1 MGIIPLLM
9 LLRAIPE
16 SEGDEG
22 AYYCKINILQGRD
35 FSAIPHTLL
44 SGGSGLCRNGSWALC
59 CMGLRQG
66 VCPCPGLESPFLAG
80 KRDEESAASGSW
92 LESSSFPAEQ
102 NMDGWVDGGVISTTA
117 ACEAEHSY
125 QSQLRGPSHLLSRSL
140 QVDGDFYVGRFLRC
154 ARAAFFPTSCAPLN
168 LSNPPLCKNTPPV
181 PHLPSLWCSQSDE
194 ATSPFPQHRQPSRG
208 VLPSGQHYKTEMS
221 PLISC
226 RCLFHPGSA
235 HTVIMIS

>member
-1 MGIIPLLM
+1 M

-80 KRDEESAASGSW
+80 KRDEKAAASGPW

-102 NMDGWVDGGVISTTA
+102 NMDGWVDGWVISTTA

-140 QVDGDFYVGRFLRC
+140 QVDGDFYVGNKALLC
-154 ARAAFFPTSCAPLN
+154 PSSVFPHLLSTFEPFKSPSLQNPPPCAP
-168 LSNPPLCKNTPPV
+168 
-181 PHLPSLWCSQSDE
+181 
-194 ATSPFPQHRQPSRG
+194 
-208 VLPSGQHYKTEMS
+208 S
-221 PLISC
+221 PLVVVLSV
-226 RCLFHPGSA
+226 R
-235 HTVIMIS
+235 

>member
-16 SEGDEG
+16 PEGDEG

-66 VCPCPGLESPFLAG
+66 VCLCPGLESLFLAG
-80 KRDEESAASGSW
+80 KRDEEAAASGPW

-140 QVDGDFYVGRFLRC
+140 QVDGDFYLGNKALLCPSSV
-154 ARAAFFPTSCAPLN
+154 FPYLLCTFEPFKSSSLQKYPPCAP
-168 LSNPPLCKNTPPV
+168 
-181 PHLPSLWCSQSDE
+181 
-194 ATSPFPQHRQPSRG
+194 
-208 VLPSGQHYKTEMS
+208 S
-221 PLISC
+221 PLVVVLSV
-226 RCLFHPGSA
+226 R
-235 HTVIMIS
+235 

>member
-22 AYYCKINILQGRD
+22 AYYCEINILQGRD

-80 KRDEESAASGSW
+80 KRDEKAAASGPW

-140 QVDGDFYVGRFLRC
+140 QVDGDFYVGNKALLC
-154 ARAAFFPTSCAPLN
+154 PSSVFPHLLSTFEPFKSPSLQKTPPCAP
-168 LSNPPLCKNTPPV
+168 
-181 PHLPSLWCSQSDE
+181 
-194 ATSPFPQHRQPSRG
+194 
-208 VLPSGQHYKTEMS
+208 S
-221 PLISC
+221 PLVVVLSV
-226 RCLFHPGSA
+226 R
-235 HTVIMIS
+235 